1 MTGVPPDLANRAG
14 RDTYTVRLASGAAC
28 MSPTPPEASVM
39 TGIESFL
46 IEIDRIPW
54 FANLG
59 KPSELDGEA
68 LRITSWEAWP
78 GPNRPGCELMHEA
91 QQDRHDRLLAAAGD
105 PRGFEVFWQRIHD
118 RVLMRA
124 SPCVPW
130 KENEDVYYGPNL
142 AVGDA
147 AWNAALVG
155 ISGALGIDL
164 DQGGPGGAWTLA
176 SEWRW
181 LRAGHWPC
189 AFFWQWG
196 ETTLEG
202 AARSHVHDLR
212 QLIVF

>member
-1 MTGVPPDLANRAG
+1 MT
-14 RDTYTVRLASGAAC
+14 S
-28 MSPTPPEASVM
+28 
-39 TGIESFL
+39 IESFL
-46 IEIDRIPW
+46 IEVDQIPW
-54 FANLG
+54 FANVG

-91 QQDRHDRLLAAAGD
+91 QQDRRDRLLAAGD
-105 PRGFEVFWQRIHD
+105 LTQIEALWQRIHD
-118 RVLMRA
+118 RVFMRA
-124 SPCVPW
+124 IPRVPW
-130 KENEDVYYGPNL
+130 KDNEDVYYGPTL

-155 ISGALGIDL
+155 ISGSLGIDL
-164 DQGGPGGAWTLA
+164 DQGGLGGEWTLA

-189 AFFWQWG
+189 AYFWQWG
-196 ETTLEG
+196 EATLAK
-202 AARSHVHDLR
+202 AARSHPHEAR